1 MVGVMKA
8 KPRLSYATLAS
19 TLVGIVLIS
28 GCVREGAALVYQTK
42 PSPEEH
48 IPPASAVKKES
59 EAGMTGRDTFDKM
72 TLWTKETQLRGTNIY
87 QVQIYS
93 DIHGSEFMGP
103 GPVGPPYTEDDFS
116 RLASLGANLVI
127 VSHPGLYEVKP
138 PYKLNKGI
146 QDNLDKLLDMIAKA
160 DMFAVCLLAKRVA
173 RHLV

>member
-1 MVGVMKA
+1 MVGVTKA

-42 PSPEEH
+42 PSSEEH

-59 EAGMTGRDTFDKM
+59 EVGMTGRDTFDKM
-72 TLWTKETQLRGTNIY
+72 TLWTKETQLRGANIY

-103 GPVGPPYTEDDFS
+103 GPVGPPYTMDVDIT
-116 RLASLGANLVI
+116 LAYTKNATKHYDI
-127 VSHPGLYEVKP
+127 T
-138 PYKLNKGI
+138 
-146 QDNLDKLLDMIAKA
+146 M
-160 DMFAVCLLAKRVA
+160 AKRKKNLTKKWKTV
-173 RHLV
+173 